1 MSPLTG
7 QGLELLGFQNSL
19 MALWPIGQPHI
30 CLIVTWTHSCLCN
43 MQSHKCLSPQAVVMS
58 WEFLTVNDDTAFAG
72 EPSQNLY
79 NNKPNQTL
87 MPPSP
92 RWTGLINANR
102 LKLKL
107 SRAQSQPQDESL
119 GMKKIKKLVWGNI
132 VEKKVD
138 VVLSGEAIKAIK
150 NHVSNTEICF
160 VI

>member
-1 MSPLTG
+1 
-7 QGLELLGFQNSL
+7 
-19 MALWPIGQPHI
+19 
-30 CLIVTWTHSCLCN
+30 
-43 MQSHKCLSPQAVVMS
+43 
-58 WEFLTVNDDTAFAG
+58 
-72 EPSQNLY
+72 
-79 NNKPNQTL
+79 

-138 VVLSGEAIKAIK
+138 VVLSGEAIKAME